1 MTQRQLAEKYDGPGY
16 SNISPFY
23 EWLPLLLL
31 TQIHGQLLQRIII
44 NQVYARCGTLCLH
57 LLTPRFCVFKGRRF

>member
-1 MTQRQLAEKYDGPGY
+1 MTQRQLAEKYDGPEC

-31 TQIHGQLLQRIII
+31 TQ
-44 NQVYARCGTLCLH
+44 LH
-57 LLTPRFCVFKGRRF
+57 VVVVIWDYLNKLKY

>member
-31 TQIHGQLLQRIII
+31 TQLHGQLLRRIII
-44 NQVYARCGTLCLH
+44 IINGGMPH
-57 LLTPRFCVFKGRRF
+57 LPGGR